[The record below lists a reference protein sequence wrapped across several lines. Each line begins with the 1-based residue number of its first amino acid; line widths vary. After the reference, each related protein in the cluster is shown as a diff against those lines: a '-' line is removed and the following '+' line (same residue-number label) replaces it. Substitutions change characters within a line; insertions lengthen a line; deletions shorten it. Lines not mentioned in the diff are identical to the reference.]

1 MALKGDCNANGVLV
15 EKTYLYEMKNGTSI
29 GVMKQAGKINIWN
42 LKSDVEWSST
52 TVAVGY
58 EKVCVVSN
66 LIL

>member
-1 MALKGDCNANGVLV
+1 M
-15 EKTYLYEMKNGTSI
+15 EKIYLYEMKNGTSI
-29 GVMKQAGKINIWN
+29 GVMKKAGKINIWN

>member
-1 MALKGDCNANGVLV
+1 MEHEEWSNETGGENK
-15 EKTYLYEMKNGTSI
+15 YLD
-29 GVMKQAGKINIWN
+29 
-42 LKSDVEWSST
+42 LKSDEEWSST

>member
-1 MALKGDCNANGVLV
+1 M
-15 EKTYLYEMKNGTSI
+15 EKIYLYEMKNGTSI

-42 LKSDVEWSST
+42 LNSDEEWSST

-58 EKVCVVSN
+58 EKVFVVSN